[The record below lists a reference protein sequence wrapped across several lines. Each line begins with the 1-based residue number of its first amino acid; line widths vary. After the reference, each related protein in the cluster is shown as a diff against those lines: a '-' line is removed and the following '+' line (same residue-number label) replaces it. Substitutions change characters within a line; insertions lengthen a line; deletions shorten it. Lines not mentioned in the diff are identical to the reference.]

1 MSRRY
6 AVFGRFLIYP
16 LQHIT
21 EITKAV
27 HALPNTRYYVDAWD
41 FYHNGIFQ
49 HTRYYLMQI

>member
-27 HALPNTRYYVDAWD
+27 HSLPNTRYYVDAWD
-41 FYHNGIFQ
+41 VYHNGVYQ
-49 HTRYYLMQI
+49 HTRYCLMQI